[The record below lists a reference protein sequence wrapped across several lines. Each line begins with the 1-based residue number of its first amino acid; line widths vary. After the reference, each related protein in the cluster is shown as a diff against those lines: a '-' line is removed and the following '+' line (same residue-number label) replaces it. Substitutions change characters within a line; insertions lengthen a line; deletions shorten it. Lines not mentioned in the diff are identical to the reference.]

1 VQRLNNLPRR
11 LPIRLKLTL
20 LFTFVMGVLLTALS
34 GFLYLHFRSDLD
46 YNINESLRGRAQ
58 EIVSLVRGVDIE
70 QDHSDYDP
78 LPGRGED
85 FVQILDRSGRV
96 LAASAGFE
104 HPALLT
110 HREISQAAGRSLL
123 LQRQQS
129 SRLFSMPI
137 NHGSAIVVAGVL
149 LAERDAALDKLD
161 NALVTGGPVA
171 LLLASIA
178 AYGLAAAALRPVES
192 MRQRAAT
199 ISSGEIG
206 ARLPLPESI
215 DEIHR
220 LGSTLNEMLDRLHDG
235 LERERA
241 FVANASH
248 ELRMPLTVLKAEL
261 EVALRENGDTH
272 QLRLALASA
281 AEEADRIIRL
291 AEDLLVLARA
301 EQGQLPIQLRTVT
314 LRDLLWTLG
323 ERLRPVAE
331 YAVNAPSG
339 SSDGDEVIVEV
350 DLDRLGQALG
360 NLLDNAHRY
369 GDGAIH
375 FDVTADERFLQLHVT
390 DEGPGFSVDFL
401 PRAFERFSRQD
412 PARSRGGA
420 GLGLAIVRM
429 IAEAHHGG
437 AHAANLSD
445 GGADVWLSIPRTQRG
460 G

>member
-1 VQRLNNLPRR
+1 

-20 LFTFVMGVLLTALS
+20 LFTCVMAVLLTALS
-34 GFLYLHFRSDLD
+34 GFLYLRFRSDLD
-46 YNINESLRGRAQ
+46 YNINQSLQGRAQ

-85 FVQILDRSGRV
+85 FVQIIDRHGHV

-110 HREISQAAGRSLL
+110 PSEIDRAVSHSLL
-123 LQRQQS
+123 LSRHER
-129 SRLFSMPI
+129 SRLFSLPI
-137 NHGSAIVVAGVL
+137 SHGGAIVVAGVL

-161 NALVTGGPVA
+161 DALVTGVPIA

-192 MRQRAAT
+192 MRRRAET
-199 ISSGEIG
+199 ISSGEVG

-241 FVANASH
+241 FVADASH

-261 EVALRENGDTH
+261 EVTLREDGDAR
-272 QLRLALASA
+272 QLRSALTSA
-281 AEEADRIIRL
+281 TEEADRIIRL

-301 EQGQLPIQLRTVT
+301 EQGQLPVQLRKMR
-314 LRDLLWTLG
+314 LRDLIWTLG
-323 ERLRPVAE
+323 ERFKPVAA
-331 YAVNAPSG
+331 YAINTPPLCNG
-339 SSDGDEVIVEV
+339 SEIVV
-350 DLDRLGQALG
+350 AADPDRIAQALG
-360 NLLDNAHRY
+360 NLLDNASRY
-369 GDGAIH
+369 GEAEIH
-375 FDVTADERFLQLHVT
+375 FDVTVDEGLLQMHVI
-390 DEGPGFSVDFL
+390 DDGPGFSTDFL
-401 PRAFERFSRQD
+401 PRAFERFSRED

-420 GLGLAIVRM
+420 GLGLAIVQM
-429 IAEAHHGG
+429 IAEAHNGG
-437 AHAANLSD
+437 AHAANLPD
-445 GGADVWLSIPRTQRG
+445 GGADVWLSIPRTRRG
-460 G
+460 S

>member
-1 VQRLNNLPRR
+1 VPRLNLPRH

-20 LFTFVMGVLLTALS
+20 LFACVMGVLLTALS

-46 YNINESLRGRAQ
+46 YNINQSLRGRAQ
-58 EIVSLVRGVDIE
+58 EIVSLVHGVDIE

-78 LPGRGED
+78 LPGRGEN
-85 FVQILDRSGRV
+85 FVQIIDGHGHV
-96 LAASAGFE
+96 LAASPGFE

-110 HREISQAAGRSLL
+110 HREIARAASHSLL
-123 LQRQQS
+123 LQRHQS

-149 LAERDAALDKLD
+149 LTERDAALDKLD
-161 NALVTGGPVA
+161 NALVTGGPIA

-192 MRQRAAT
+192 MRRRAAT

-261 EVALRENGDTH
+261 EVTLREEGDTD
-272 QLRLALASA
+272 QLRSALASA

-301 EQGQLPIQLRTVT
+301 EQGQLPIQLRRMT

-323 ERLRPVAE
+323 EKCKPVAE
-331 YAVNAPSG
+331 YAVSAQSRG
-339 SSDGDEVIVEV
+339 TDSAEVIVEA
-350 DLDRLGQALG
+350 DLDRVGQALG
-360 NLLDNAHRY
+360 NLLDNATRY
-369 GDGAIH
+369 GGGAIT
-375 FDVTADERFLQLHVT
+375 FDVVVDEQFVELHLI
-390 DEGPGFSVDFL
+390 DEGPGFDTDFL

-412 PARSRGGA
+412 PARSRGGT

-429 IAEAHHGG
+429 IAEAHNGH
-437 AHAANLSD
+437 ASAANRPDS
-445 GGADVWLSIPRTQRG
+445 GADVWLCLPRA
-460 G
+460 